1 MQHQASTIP
10 SLTQCFDEPS
20 GQPLDSGRPIQTV
33 SQRQSESMFRH
44 NISRQYSDFS
54 SSYHAQNHFTHQIQP
69 NAQNI
74 HKQSPNLPSLRHM
87 STDRPNSSMENNY
100 AMPFPC
106 GDGYGYNYANGYEPE
121 HSRYPSRRTPMY
133 DQALRSHQTYR
144 ESNGNGMLFPSAQT
158 RHLPAYDA
166 SKGYVP
172 LSAAYVDAEY
182 SLHSPHQAN
191 GVPYSN
197 FGTLGDAGDPRS
209 KKRRGNLPKPVTDI
223 LRAWFHEHLDHPYP
237 SEDDKQML
245 IARTGLTLSQVCSRA
260 TVRESSPRLSC
271 EQISNWFINARR
283 RQLPA
288 LRNQYRTQDHDRAND
303 QHLSESDRLSAQK
316 PSLSPR

>member
-1 MQHQASTIP
+1 MP

-20 GQPLDSGRPIQTV
+20 GPPLDFGRPIQTV
-33 SQRQSESMFRH
+33 SQRQSEPMFRH
-44 NISRQYSDFS
+44 NNSMQYSDFS
-54 SSYHAQNHFTHQIQP
+54 SSYHAQNHLAHQLQP
-69 NAQNI
+69 NAQIIPN
-74 HKQSPNLPSLRHM
+74 QSPNLPSLRHM
-87 STDRPNSSMENNY
+87 HTDRPNNSMENSY

-106 GDGYGYNYANGYEPE
+106 SDGYGYSYQPE
-121 HSRYPSRRTPMY
+121 HSRYPSRRTPTQ
-133 DQALRSHQTYR
+133 DQAQRSRQNYS
-144 ESNGNGMLFPSAQT
+144 ESNGNGALSPSALT

-166 SKGYVP
+166 SKGYAP
-172 LSAAYVDAEY
+172 LSAGYIDAEY
-182 SLHSPHQAN
+182 SLQSSHPAN
-191 GVPYSN
+191 GAPYGN
-197 FGTLGDAGDPRS
+197 FGILDDAGDSKS

-245 IARTGLTLSQVCSRA
+245 IARTGLTISQVRSRA
-260 TVRESSPRLSC
+260 TIWESSPGLSC

-288 LRNQYRTQDHDRAND
+288 LRNQHRTQDPDRGNA
-303 QHLSESDRLSAQK
+303 QHLSESDHLSPQR

>member
-1 MQHQASTIP
+1 MP

-20 GQPLDSGRPIQTV
+20 GPPLDFGRPIQTV
-33 SQRQSESMFRH
+33 SQRQSEPMFRH
-44 NISRQYSDFS
+44 NNSMQYSDFS
-54 SSYHAQNHFTHQIQP
+54 SSYHAQNHLAHQLQP
-69 NAQNI
+69 NAQIIPN
-74 HKQSPNLPSLRHM
+74 QSPNLPSLRHM
-87 STDRPNSSMENNY
+87 HTDRPNNSMENSY

-106 GDGYGYNYANGYEPE
+106 SDGYGHSYANGYQPE
-121 HSRYPSRRTPMY
+121 HSRYPSRRTPTQ
-133 DQALRSHQTYR
+133 DQAQRSRQNYS
-144 ESNGNGMLFPSAQT
+144 ESNGNGALFPSALT

-166 SKGYVP
+166 SKGYAP
-172 LSAAYVDAEY
+172 LSAGYIDAEY
-182 SLHSPHQAN
+182 SLQSSHPAN
-191 GVPYSN
+191 GAPYGN
-197 FGTLGDAGDPRS
+197 FGILDDAGDSKS

-245 IARTGLTLSQVCSRA
+245 IARTGLTISQVRSRA
-260 TVRESSPRLSC
+260 TIREGSPGLSC

-288 LRNQYRTQDHDRAND
+288 LRNQHRTQDPDRGNA
-303 QHLSESDRLSAQK
+303 QHLSESDHLSPQR